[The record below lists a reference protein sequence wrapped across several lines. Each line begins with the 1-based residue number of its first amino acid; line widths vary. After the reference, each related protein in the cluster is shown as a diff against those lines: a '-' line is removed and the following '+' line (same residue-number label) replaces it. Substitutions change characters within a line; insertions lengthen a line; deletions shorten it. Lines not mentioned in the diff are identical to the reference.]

1 MADPYISI
9 VIPLYNEEESVQAMY
24 DELTSVLEEYGRSY
38 EIIVIDDGSK
48 DKSFSILKRLHQED
62 PRLKVIRFRR
72 NFGQTAGFAAGFAQA
87 RGTWVITMD
96 ADLQNDPHNIPE
108 LVAKAE
114 SGYDIVSGWRVNRQD
129 KFLSRRLP
137 SMMAN
142 RLIGNVTGVKLHDY
156 GCSLKVYHRDVVKG
170 VRLYGEMHRFIPALA
185 NRLGVNVAEM
195 PVNHRARKFGS
206 SKYGISRTVRVF
218 LDLLTVRFLLTY
230 DTRPMYVF
238 GTIGLLTGGLG
249 ILIALYLTFVKLFLG
264 QNIGDRPLL
273 WLAILLIILAVQ
285 FISTGLLAEILT
297 RTYYEAQDKPI
308 YAVREILADDA
319 IDAAPQSVG
328 AAT

>member
-1 MADPYISI
+1 MRDPYLSI
-9 VIPLYNEEESVQAMY
+9 VIPLLNEEESIPELY
-24 DELTSVLEEYGRSY
+24 DRLTQTLEAYGRTY
-38 EIIVIDDGSK
+38 EIIIIDDGSR
-48 DKSFSILKRLHQED
+48 DRSFELLKRYHQED

-72 NFGQTAGFAAGFAQA
+72 NFGQTAAFAAGFRMAA
-87 RGTWVITMD
+87 GEWIITMD
-96 ADLQNDPHNIPE
+96 ADLQNDPTDIPT
-108 LVAKAE
+108 LIAKAE
-114 SGYDIVSGWRVNRQD
+114 EGYDIVSGWRVNRQD

-137 SMMAN
+137 SMIAN
-142 RLIGNVTGVKLHDY
+142 QMISNVTGVHLHDY